1 MICNIKLMNVKKLT
15 LSKPRPLR
23 RLSRLCAAFM
33 AGAFSCGLA
42 QASPL
47 TGLPVMVGLDE
58 AYSIKS
64 NTSPQA
70 IERGVK
76 AAMDEINAK
85 GGVLGGRPLKLVTT
99 DNQGVAARGKDIDA
113 TIAAFRD
120 SFAAVA

>member
-1 MICNIKLMNVKKLT
+1 
-15 LSKPRPLR
+15 
-23 RLSRLCAAFM
+23 M